1 MNIGDTVESIV
12 TIFKADAT
20 LVSYSRDITSRFVET
35 PYLKGTYVIIEVLSG
50 SLTTHPIQ
58 PFGCNRYN
66 LPIIVNIHQRK
77 AKMSLAEDE
86 LELVT
91 NQLMIVI
98 DANRK
103 TITGVNGI
111 SDITLD
117 KDFESEDTDS
127 RISSIEMTLDILE
140 ER

>member
-1 MNIGDTVESIV
+1 
-12 TIFKADAT
+12 
-20 LVSYSRDITSRFVET
+20 
-35 PYLKGTYVIIEVLSG
+35 
-50 SLTTHPIQ
+50 
-58 PFGCNRYN
+58 
-66 LPIIVNIHQRK
+66 
-77 AKMSLAEDE
+77 MSLAEDE